1 MKCKFNSIVQTMD
14 VESQSL
20 LDQECP
26 ICYYSITNDE
36 ILEPCGHQIHSS
48 CFLMSKSELCPICR
62 QIVEK
67 PLYIPLEMEYYY
79 VPPVS
84 KNITLALVV
93 VVTLYLFLFMLYNH
107 FHPHRGSAPVHPRS
121 DDFA

>member
-1 MKCKFNSIVQTMD
+1 MVGA
-14 VESQSL
+14 ESHSL
-20 LDQECP
+20 LEQECP
-26 ICYYSITNDE
+26 ICYYAISNEE

-67 PLYIPLEMEYYY
+67 PLYIPLQGIEYYY

-84 KNITLALVV
+84 KNITLALVMV
-93 VVTLYLFLFMLYNH
+93 VVMYLFIFILYNH
-107 FHPHRGSAPVHPRS
+107 LHPHK
-121 DDFA
+121 D

>member
-1 MKCKFNSIVQTMD
+1 MD

-26 ICYYSITNDE
+26 ICYYAITNNE
-36 ILEPCGHQIHSS
+36 TLEPCGHKIHST

-62 QIVEK
+62 QVVEN
-67 PLYIPLEMEYYY
+67 PLYIPQEVEYN

-84 KNITLALVV
+84 PQITIALISVC
-93 VVTLYLFLFMLYNH
+93 TIYLLIFMLYH
-107 FHPHRGSAPVHPRS
+107 HLHPHWRS
-121 DDFA
+121 SIF